1 MTIDVIQLASEA
13 NIDLELHMS
22 IGREPVWIATQDELE
37 RFTALAMEECA
48 KRRGTLMFN
57 PYTGWARD
65 PADIRSDPHGILLL
79 DPEQPIHAAAIRARK
94 PA

>member
-1 MTIDVIQLASEA
+1 MTK
-13 NIDLELHMS
+13 
-22 IGREPVWIATQDELE
+22 DELIQHLWE
-37 RFTALAMEECA
+37 RSNHGTMREDIEAAYEAGAALEREECA

-65 PADIRSDPHGILLL
+65 PADIRSDPYGILLL
-79 DPEQPIHAAAIRARK
+79 DPEQPVRAAAIRARK